1 MDTTASIIIGAI
13 GVLGS
18 IIYLINETIKERRK
32 PEIEKEREKERDRLR
47 KEEKEEKE
55 KFIEECNALS
65 LSIANNI
72 KYRIR
77 DNEYIDILI
86 DKKILGGYR
95 ISKNKELLLSNGTF
109 SLEDDFNV
117 CQDIQME
124 SYSYNS
130 GSSII
135 TGVRD
140 CTNYGDVYLKNS
152 YKKALVFSFNID
164 SDFYSNNKRA
174 LEENFN
180 KILNSFSK
188 VFLDIS
194 NKFDFP
200 EVRANQDEEKLIDE
214 LINKNDN
221 KNSITND
228 LEK

>member
-1 MDTTASIIIGAI
+1 MGKTVSIIIGAI

-32 PEIEKEREKERDRLR
+32 PEIEKER
-47 KEEKEEKE
+47 EKE

>member
-1 MDTTASIIIGAI
+1 MGTTASIIIGAI

-18 IIYLINETIKERRK
+18 IIYLINETIKVRRE
-32 PEIEKEREKERDRLR
+32 PEKRKELDRLR
-47 KEEKEEKE
+47 KEEEEKFVE
-55 KFIEECNALS
+55 DFNALS

-77 DNEYIDILI
+77 DEQFIDILI
-86 DKKILGGYR
+86 NKEVLGGYR
-95 ISKNKELLLSNGTF
+95 ISKDKELLLDNGTF

>member
-1 MDTTASIIIGAI
+1 MGTTVSIIIGAI

-32 PEIEKEREKERDRLR
+32 PEIEKER
-47 KEEKEEKE
+47 EKE

-152 YKKALVFSFNID
+152 YK
-164 SDFYSNNKRA
+164 
-174 LEENFN
+174 
-180 KILNSFSK
+180 
-188 VFLDIS
+188 
-194 NKFDFP
+194 
-200 EVRANQDEEKLIDE
+200 
-214 LINKNDN
+214 
-221 KNSITND
+221 
-228 LEK
+228 

>member
-1 MDTTASIIIGAI
+1 MGTTVSIIIGAI

-18 IIYLINETIKERRK
+18 IIYLINETIKVRRE
-32 PEIEKEREKERDRLR
+32 PEKREELYRLR
-47 KEEKEEKE
+47 KEEEK
-55 KFIEECNALS
+55 KLIEEFNALS

-77 DNEYIDILI
+77 DEQFIDILI
-86 DKKILGGYR
+86 NKEVLRGYR
-95 ISKNKELLLSNGTF
+95 ISKDKELLLDNGTF
-109 SLEDDFNV
+109 SLVADDFEV
-117 CQDIQME
+117 CQDIRIE
-124 SYSYNS
+124 SYSY
-130 GSSII
+130 
-135 TGVRD
+135 RD
-140 CTNYGDVYLKNS
+140 SFGGAAGIRDYTDYGKIYLKNS
-152 YKKALVFSFNID
+152 SKKVLIFSFNID
-164 SDFYSNNKRA
+164 NSFYINNKSKI
-174 LEENFN
+174 EKNFN
-180 KILNSFSK
+180 KILNGFNK

>member
-1 MDTTASIIIGAI
+1 MGTTVSIIIGAI

-18 IIYLINETIKERRK
+18 IIYLINETIKVRRE
-32 PEIEKEREKERDRLR
+32 PEKREELYRLR
-47 KEEKEEKE
+47 KEEEK
-55 KFIEECNALS
+55 KLIEEFNALS

-77 DNEYIDILI
+77 DEQFIDILI
-86 DKKILGGYR
+86 NKEVLGGYR
-95 ISKNKELLLSNGTF
+95 ISKDKELLLDNGTF
-109 SLEDDFNV
+109 SLVADDFEV
-117 CQDIQME
+117 CQDIRTE
-124 SYSYNS
+124 SYSY
-130 GSSII
+130 
-135 TGVRD
+135 RD
-140 CTNYGDVYLKNS
+140 SFRETIGFRDYTDYGDIYLKNS
-152 YKKALVFSFNID
+152 SRKVLIFSFNID
-164 SDFYSNNKRA
+164 NSFYINNKSKI
-174 LEENFN
+174 EKNFN
-180 KILNSFSK
+180 KILNGFNK

>member
-1 MDTTASIIIGAI
+1 MGTTVSIIIGAI

-18 IIYLINETIKERRK
+18 IIYLINETIKVRRE
-32 PEIEKEREKERDRLR
+32 PEKREELYRLR
-47 KEEKEEKE
+47 KEEEK
-55 KFIEECNALS
+55 KLIEEFNALS

-77 DNEYIDILI
+77 DEQFIDILI
-86 DKKILGGYR
+86 NKEVLGGYR
-95 ISKNKELLLSNGTF
+95 ISKDKELLLDNGTF
-109 SLEDDFNV
+109 SLVADDFEV
-117 CQDIQME
+117 CQDIRIE
-124 SYSYNS
+124 SYSY
-130 GSSII
+130 
-135 TGVRD
+135 RD
-140 CTNYGDVYLKNS
+140 SFGGAAGIRDYTDYGKIYLKNS
-152 YKKALVFSFNID
+152 SKKVLIFNFNIN
-164 SDFYSNNKRA
+164 SSFYINNKSKI
-174 LEENFN
+174 EKNFN
-180 KILNSFSK
+180 KILNGFNK

>member
-1 MDTTASIIIGAI
+1 MGTTVSIIIGAI

-18 IIYLINETIKERRK
+18 IIYLINETIKVRRE
-32 PEIEKEREKERDRLR
+32 PEKRKELDRLR
-47 KEEKEEKE
+47 KEEKE
-55 KFIEECNALS
+55 KFVEDFNALS

-77 DNEYIDILI
+77 DEQFIDILI
-86 DKKILGGYR
+86 NKEVLGGYR

>member
-1 MDTTASIIIGAI
+1 MGTTVSIIIGAI

-18 IIYLINETIKERRK
+18 IIYLINETIKVRRE
-32 PEIEKEREKERDRLR
+32 PEKREELYRLR
-47 KEEKEEKE
+47 KEEEK
-55 KFIEECNALS
+55 KLIEEFNALS

-77 DNEYIDILI
+77 DEQFIDILI
-86 DKKILGGYR
+86 NKEVLGGYR

-109 SLEDDFNV
+109 SLEDDFNL
-117 CQDIQME
+117 CQDIQMK

-140 CTNYGDVYLKNS
+140 YTNYGDVYLKNS

-200 EVRANQDEEKLIDE
+200 EVRANQDEEKIIDE
-214 LINKNDN
+214 LISEKYN
-221 KNSITND
+221 KNSIAND

>member
-1 MDTTASIIIGAI
+1 MGTTVSIIIGAI

-32 PEIEKEREKERDRLR
+32 PEIEKERDRLR

>member
-1 MDTTASIIIGAI
+1 MGTTVSIIIGAI

-32 PEIEKEREKERDRLR
+32 PEIEKERDRLR
-47 KEEKEEKE
+47 KEEKEEKEEKE

>member
-1 MDTTASIIIGAI
+1 MGTTVSIIIGAI

-18 IIYLINETIKERRK
+18 IIYLINETIKVRRE
-32 PEIEKEREKERDRLR
+32 PEKRKELDRLR
-47 KEEKEEKE
+47 KEEKE
-55 KFIEECNALS
+55 KFVEDFNALS

-77 DNEYIDILI
+77 DEQFIDILI
-86 DKKILGGYR
+86 NKEVLGGYR

-140 CTNYGDVYLKNS
+140 CTNYGDVYLRNS

>member
-1 MDTTASIIIGAI
+1 MDTTISIIIGAI

-18 IIYLINETIKERRK
+18 IIYLINETIKVRRE
-32 PEIEKEREKERDRLR
+32 PEKRKELDRLR
-47 KEEKEEKE
+47 KEEEEKFVE
-55 KFIEECNALS
+55 DFNALS

-77 DNEYIDILI
+77 DEQFIDILI
-86 DKKILGGYR
+86 NKEVLGGYR
-95 ISKNKELLLSNGTF
+95 ISKDKELLLDNGTF

-174 LEENFN
+174 LEKNFN

>member
-1 MDTTASIIIGAI
+1 MDTTISIIIGAI

-18 IIYLINETIKERRK
+18 IIYLINETIKVRRE
-32 PEIEKEREKERDRLR
+32 PEKREELYRLR
-47 KEEKEEKE
+47 KEEEK
-55 KFIEECNALS
+55 KLIEEFNALS

-77 DNEYIDILI
+77 DEQFIDILI
-86 DKKILGGYR
+86 NKEVLGGYR
-95 ISKNKELLLSNGTF
+95 ISKDKELLLDNGTF

-174 LEENFN
+174 LEKNFN

>member
-1 MDTTASIIIGAI
+1 MGTTISIIIGAI

-18 IIYLINETIKERRK
+18 IIYLINETIKVRRE
-32 PEIEKEREKERDRLR
+32 PEKREELYRLR
-47 KEEKEEKE
+47 KEEEK
-55 KFIEECNALS
+55 KLIEEFNALS

-77 DNEYIDILI
+77 DEQFIDILI
-86 DKKILGGYR
+86 NKEVLGGYR
-95 ISKNKELLLSNGTF
+95 ISKDKELLLDNGTF
-109 SLEDDFNV
+109 SLVADDFEV
-117 CQDIQME
+117 CQDIRIE
-124 SYSYNS
+124 SYSY
-130 GSSII
+130 
-135 TGVRD
+135 RD
-140 CTNYGDVYLKNS
+140 SFGGAAGIRDYTDYGDIYLKNS
-152 YKKALVFSFNID
+152 SRKVLIFSFNID

-174 LEENFN
+174 LKENFN

>member
-1 MDTTASIIIGAI
+1 MDTTISIIIGAI

-18 IIYLINETIKERRK
+18 IIYLINETIKVRRE
-32 PEIEKEREKERDRLR
+32 PEKRKELDRLR
-47 KEEKEEKE
+47 KEEEEKL
-55 KFIEECNALS
+55 IEGFNALS

>member
-1 MDTTASIIIGAI
+1 MGTTVSIIIGAI

-18 IIYLINETIKERRK
+18 IIYLINETIKVRRE
-32 PEIEKEREKERDRLR
+32 PEKRKELDRLR
-47 KEEKEEKE
+47 KEEEE

-140 CTNYGDVYLKNS
+140 YTNYGDVYLKNS

>member
-18 IIYLINETIKERRK
+18 IIYLINETIKVRRE
-32 PEIEKEREKERDRLR
+32 PEKRKELDRLR
-47 KEEKEEKE
+47 KEEEE

-95 ISKNKELLLSNGTF
+95 ISKNKELLLNNGTF

-130 GSSII
+130 YQFIHSSP
-135 TGVRD
+135 
-140 CTNYGDVYLKNS
+140 NLFY
-152 YKKALVFSFNID
+152 FNILFK
-164 SDFYSNNKRA
+164 S
-174 LEENFN
+174 
-180 KILNSFSK
+180 
-188 VFLDIS
+188 
-194 NKFDFP
+194 
-200 EVRANQDEEKLIDE
+200 
-214 LINKNDN
+214 
-221 KNSITND
+221 
-228 LEK
+228 

>member
-1 MDTTASIIIGAI
+1 MGTTVSIIIGAI

-18 IIYLINETIKERRK
+18 IIYLINETIKERRE
-32 PEIEKEREKERDRLR
+32 PEKRKELDRLR
-47 KEEKEEKE
+47 KEEEEKFVE
-55 KFIEECNALS
+55 DFNALS

-77 DNEYIDILI
+77 DEQFIDILI
-86 DKKILGGYR
+86 NKEVLGGYR
-95 ISKNKELLLSNGTF
+95 ISKDKELLLDNGTF

-130 GSSII
+130 GSSTI

-164 SDFYSNNKRA
+164 SYFYSNNKRA

-200 EVRANQDEEKLIDE
+200 EVRANQDEEKIIDE
-214 LINKNDN
+214 LISEKYN
-221 KNSITND
+221 KNSIAND

>member
-1 MDTTASIIIGAI
+1 MEI

-32 PEIEKEREKERDRLR
+32 PEKRKELDRLR
-47 KEEKEEKE
+47 KEEKE
-55 KFIEECNALS
+55 KFVEDFNALS

-77 DNEYIDILI
+77 DEQFIDILI
-86 DKKILGGYR
+86 NKEVLGGYR
-95 ISKNKELLLSNGTF
+95 ISKDKELLLDNGTF

>member
-1 MDTTASIIIGAI
+1 MGTTVSIIIGAI

-32 PEIEKEREKERDRLR
+32 PEKRKELDRLR
-47 KEEKEEKE
+47 KEEEEKL
-55 KFIEECNALS
+55 IEDFNALS

-77 DNEYIDILI
+77 DEQFIDILI
-86 DKKILGGYR
+86 NKEVLGGYR